1 MKVFDIEANG
11 LLEEATS
18 IHCLCLKNLETQ
30 EEISLSGKLLNKKEI
45 LHHLNGG
52 IAGHNIIGYDIP
64 LLKKF
69 YGFSLIDILGRDAI
83 NDTFIMSKTLYPDRP
98 MPKGCPESAVNP
110 ITGHSKKI
118 GPHGLEAWG
127 WRVGIRKI
135 EIHDWRFFS
144 PEILKRCMF
153 DVNINE
159 KVYYELLKEA
169 DL

>member
-1 MKVFDIEANG
+1 MKIFDIEANG
-11 LLEEATS
+11 LLDDATS
-18 IHCLCLKNLETQ
+18 VHCLCIKDIETK
-30 EEISLSGKLLNKKEI
+30 EEVSLYGKSLNKKEI
-45 LHHLNGG
+45 LNHLNGD

-69 YGFSLIDILGRDAI
+69 YGFNLIDILGKEAI
-83 NDTFIMSKTLYPDRP
+83 WDTYIMSKTLYPDRP
-98 MPKGCPESAVNP
+98 MPKGCPDSVINP
-110 ITGHSKKI
+110 LIGKSKKI

-127 WRVGIRKI
+127 WRVGIKKI

-159 KVYYELLKEA
+159 KVYYELLREA
-169 DL
+169 GL